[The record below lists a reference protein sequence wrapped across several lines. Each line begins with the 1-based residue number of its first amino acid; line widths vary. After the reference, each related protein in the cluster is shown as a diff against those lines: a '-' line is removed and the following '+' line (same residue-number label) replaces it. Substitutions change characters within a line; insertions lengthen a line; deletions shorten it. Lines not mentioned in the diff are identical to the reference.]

1 MTDKIH
7 PSLRSMAVDIDSL
20 ELLDGNP
27 RIGNIDAIMSS
38 YEEFGQVKPI
48 VARKNDD
55 GTATV
60 IAGNHQLQAAQSLGW
75 DKIAVV
81 FLEAD
86 DKRAVAFAIADN
98 RTMELGY
105 TEPELLNEMLLEVSE
120 FYPELMEG
128 LGWDEFELAA
138 IETEI
143 LIEENSILGKGS
155 TDVEEEEEQ
164 SEYEAAQESSAAA
177 IKGMVQ
183 KDESGEGR
191 IVANSNLDHSDIA
204 VRGSTVAVPGSAP
217 QAAVQYT
224 IVFDS
229 TDQQSRW
236 YDFVRW
242 LKGNTSI
249 DGSTTAERLLNFID
263 EHCEI

>member
-7 PSLRSMAVDIDSL
+7 PSLRSMAVDIDTL
-20 ELLDGNP
+20 DLLDGNP
-27 RIGNIDAIMSS
+27 RIGNVDAIMSS

-60 IAGNHQLQAAQSLGW
+60 IAGNHQLQAAQALGW

-86 DKRAVAFAIADN
+86 DNRAIAFAIADN

-120 FYPELMEG
+120 YYPELMEG
-128 LGWDEFELAA
+128 LGWDEFEIAA
-138 IETEI
+138 IENDT
-143 LIEENSILGKGS
+143 LIEENRILGREH
-155 TDVEEEEEQ
+155 T
-164 SEYEAAQESSAAA
+164 EYESATEEAEEGQTRAASAA
-177 IKGMVQ
+177 IKNMVER
-183 KDESGEGR
+183 DASGEGR
-191 IVANSNLDHSDIA
+191 IVAGSNLDHSDIA

-224 IVFDS
+224 IVFDNA
-229 TDQQSRW
+229 DQQSRW

-242 LKGNTSI
+242 LKNNPSI
-249 DGSTTAERLLNFID
+249 DGSTTAERLINFID